1 MARYTAATKKFT
13 KLGVH
18 AAGKLARRSG
28 ERDGDKAHD
37 GKTDSGNQKADHGK
51 RRGRAG
57 LKCQQRRN
65 DEVTGAKEHRE
76 QRNADGNDMVGTQ
89 TARGG

>member
-1 MARYTAATKKFT
+1 M
-13 KLGVH
+13 H

-37 GKTDSGNQKADHGK
+37 GQTDSGNQKADHGN
-51 RRGRAG
+51 RRGRTC
-57 LKCQQRRN
+57 LQRQQRRN
-65 DEVTGAKEHRE
+65 NEVTGAKEHRE
-76 QRNADGNDMVGTQ
+76 QRNADGNDMVGAQ